1 MGKSE
6 WEKVICL
13 KRNQME
19 KKENTLS
26 VSYYKSIN

>member
-13 KRNQME
+13 KLNQME